1 MEDIFSRTAML
12 LGETALNR
20 LASVHVAVFGLGGV
34 GSYVVEA
41 LARSGI
47 GALTLVDHD
56 IIVASNINRQLFALH
71 STLGRQKSAV
81 AAERVRDIN
90 PQCQLTERAVFF
102 SQESLADFDFKNYDY
117 VVDAIDT
124 VTAKLLLITAC
135 AETKTPLISA
145 MGAGNKLD
153 PTRFQITDI
162 FKTEMDPLARVM
174 RKELRKRGISSL
186 KVVYSQE
193 EPSVI
198 KFLASGE
205 QSADGLDSGEQSSDE
220 LDSGERSEDGLDSVI
235 PATGTAEVRETCSG
249 CEVKSTG
256 YKKQSPG
263 SVAYVP
269 SVAGL
274 IIAGEVVRDLC
285 ELG

>member
-12 LGETALNR
+12 LGDTALNR

-56 IIVASNINRQLFALH
+56 FIVASNINRQLFALH

-124 VTAKLLLITAC
+124 VTAKLLLISAC
-135 AETKTPLISA
+135 TEAKTPLISA

-162 FKTEMDPLARVM
+162 FRTKMDPLARVM
-174 RKELRKRGISSL
+174 RKELRKRGIGSL

-205 QSADGLDSGEQSSDE
+205 QSADG

>member
-1 MEDIFSRTAML
+1 M
-12 LGETALNR
+12 
-20 LASVHVAVFGLGGV
+20 
-34 GSYVVEA
+34 
-41 LARSGI
+41 
-47 GALTLVDHD
+47 
-56 IIVASNINRQLFALH
+56 ASNINRQLFALH

-124 VTAKLLLITAC
+124 VTAKLLLISAC
-135 AETKTPLISA
+135 TEAKTPLISA

-162 FKTEMDPLARVM
+162 FRTKMDPLARVM
-174 RKELRKRGISSL
+174 RKELRKRGIGSL

-193 EPSVI
+193 EPSAL
-198 KFLASGE
+198 KPKDSDELYASSE
-205 QSADGLDSGEQSSDE
+205 QDSAEQNSAELHSGE
-220 LDSGERSEDGLDSVI
+220 LDSGVLHSGERSADALNSVI
-235 PATGTAEVRETCSG
+235 PATGSAEAREACSG
-249 CEVKSTG
+249 SEIKTTG

-263 SVAYVP
+263 SVAFVP

-274 IIAGEVVRDLC
+274 IIAGEVIRELC
-285 ELG
+285 EFV